1 MPKSGSVS
9 GVVRSREKAYLID
22 RRFVNLVVVLIFEGI
37 DPVGN
42 RLEVLG
48 DENTVGFR
56 TGDHRRLVFEHR
68 RVVFGN
74 ILHRIGRKEANETF
88 GYAVGRVAVG
98 RISRNDHRIHLRAGR
113 EDVTH
118 RVERIALVVVAHG
131 TAEIQRVGRVLLERI
146 LDLDQDAPAPDRK
159 LGFLLHL
166 GRREK
171 LFCWSLSCTNSSKVT

>member
-1 MPKSGSVS
+1 MPKSGRLS

-159 LGFLLHL
+159 PGVSSSSGATKNSLLVL
-166 GRREK
+166 EPARIRRK
-171 LFCWSLSCTNSSKVT
+171 

>member
-1 MPKSGSVS
+1 MARIEIEERLVLHRTFRFTQVLPTESLVGKHSEVKLRVGRHVAADRVVPDAEVGQLG
-9 GVVRSREKAYLID
+9 GVIRSREKAYLID

-74 ILHRIGRKEANETF
+74 ILHRIGRKEINEAL

-98 RISRNDHRIHLRAGR
+98 RISRNDH
-113 EDVTH
+113 
-118 RVERIALVVVAHG
+118 
-131 TAEIQRVGRVLLERI
+131 
-146 LDLDQDAPAPDRK
+146 
-159 LGFLLHL
+159 
-166 GRREK
+166 
-171 LFCWSLSCTNSSKVT
+171 